1 MSTEIVGVSHNIQRI
16 KELIEQVADTGLN
29 TLVCGETGVG
39 KELVV
44 QKLYERSNRMGK
56 PFVKVNCAALPD
68 GLLESEL
75 FGYEQGAFTGAQRR
89 RRGKFELAHGG
100 VLFLDEIGDMTLPL
114 QSKVLHVLQGG
125 HFSPLGSEKDV
136 KSDTWV
142 VAATNHELEGDM
154 KQGKFRGDLFY
165 RLSTIKIYISPLR
178 DRPEDIPYL
187 IDYYLREY
195 SIQFKG
201 KEISKPSGEVMKKL
215 LGYSWPGNIRE
226 LQNVLKRILILGDT
240 EESID
245 ELLQTAEEQGY
256 SGNSNPGNV
265 TPLVHGELI
274 NLDFENGAKTN
285 SLSLKKVRK
294 KVLDHV
300 EREVIAY
307 VLNKTGWNRSKAT
320 KILNISYKTL
330 LYKIK
335 DLNIV
340 PPEGTDLNQEI

>member
-1 MSTEIVGVSHNIQRI
+1 MGTEIVGVSRNIQRI
-16 KELIEQVADTGLN
+16 KELIEQVANTGLN

-44 QKLYERSNRMGK
+44 QKLYEQSDRMGK

-89 RRGKFELAHGG
+89 RRGKFELAHNG

-125 HFSPLGSEKDV
+125 QFSPLGSEKDV

-165 RLSTIKIYISPLR
+165 RLSTIKIFISPLR
-178 DRPEDIPYL
+178 ERPEDIPYL

-201 KEISKPSGEVMKKL
+201 KEIKKPSAEVMKKL

-245 ELLQTAEEQGY
+245 ELLQTAETQGY
-256 SGNSNPGNV
+256 CSNSSPVNV
-265 TPLVHGELI
+265 APLVHGELI
-274 NLDFENGAKTN
+274 NLDLENGAKTN
-285 SLSLKKVRK
+285 SLSLKKIRK

-300 EREVIAY
+300 EREVIAH
-307 VLNKTGWNRSKAT
+307 VLDKTGWNRSKAT

-335 DLNIV
+335 DLNI
-340 PPEGTDLNQEI
+340 PAPEGADITQ